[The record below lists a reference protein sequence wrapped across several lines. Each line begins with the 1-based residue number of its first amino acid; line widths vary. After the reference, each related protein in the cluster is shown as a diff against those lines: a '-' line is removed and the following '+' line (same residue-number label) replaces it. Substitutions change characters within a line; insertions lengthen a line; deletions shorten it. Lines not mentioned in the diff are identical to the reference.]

1 MQSNQAI
8 THFHSFIIKG
18 VTNLKTD
25 KTGWRIV
32 GIWGDEEKG
41 EGNRI
46 GPTFDED
53 QLAECEALAD
63 ELEKTYGLPVLIKT
77 IIAHFEPPASHTINK
92 NMDELIEC
100 LKECNL
106 KLDALRT
113 ADYRFVAWIIYSTQH
128 GCFVAGVDTYSND
141 EQNLQYVAAKGIDI
155 SPIEAMNQVYRQ
167 ICEWE
172 KAGEVPVLS
181 ELFS

>member
-1 MQSNQAI
+1 MQSDLAI

-53 QLAECEALAD
+53 QLAECEALVD

-77 IIAHFEPPASHTINK
+77 IIAHFEPPACKGDCGMNYC
-92 NMDELIEC
+92 DE
-100 LKECNL
+100 N
-106 KLDALRT
+106 
-113 ADYRFVAWIIYSTQH
+113 
-128 GCFVAGVDTYSND
+128 GCTERKRVLTD
-141 EQNLQYVAAKGIDI
+141 
-155 SPIEAMNQVYRQ
+155 PIPPDFYH
-167 ICEWE
+167 
-172 KAGEVPVLS
+172 S
-181 ELFS
+181 